1 MLSEIQELYPKLHK
15 DFLLNPKI
23 NSIFMIKNN
32 GFEKIDYENF
42 EIISIAIVKHNI
54 LSFDY
59 KRQK

>member
-1 MLSEIQELYPKLHK
+1 
-15 DFLLNPKI
+15 
-23 NSIFMIKNN
+23 MIKNN
-32 GFEKIDYENF
+32 GFEKVDYENF